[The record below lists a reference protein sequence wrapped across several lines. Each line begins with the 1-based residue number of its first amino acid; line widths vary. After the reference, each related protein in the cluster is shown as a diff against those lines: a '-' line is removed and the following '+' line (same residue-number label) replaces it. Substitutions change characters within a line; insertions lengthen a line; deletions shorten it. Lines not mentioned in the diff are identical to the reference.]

1 MQETKET
8 QVQSLGWKDPLE
20 KKWPL
25 TPVSYLGNP
34 MDRETWQELKES
46 WTQLSAHKPELG
58 HGSFIESLEAQ

>member
-25 TPVSYLGNP
+25 TLVSCLGNP
-34 MDRETWQELKES
+34 IDRETWKELKES
-46 WTQLSAHKPELG
+46 WTQLSTHEPEIG
-58 HGSFIESLEAQ
+58 HGFFVVSLEVQ